1 MRTFYMEEADYQ
13 KKKRSA
19 ETLLMP
25 KAPALT
31 SPEAQ
36 VGQTSTDSIA
46 QESHSVKRK
55 KSTAQLSLKSPNP
68 GGATYQISDG
78 QIKKMIANYTRSKT
92 YSKKEADEA
101 IHEILKDT
109 LYAEDEQATLRG
121 KSREEVVNMLWQG
134 LNAAEP
140 GKRGAVANKVADYV
154 IEHAMLERVL
164 DVGLQ
169 MDVELLRILRPYLR
183 ELDR

>member
-1 MRTFYMEEADYQ
+1 M
-13 KKKRSA
+13 
-19 ETLLMP
+19 
-25 KAPALT
+25 
-31 SPEAQ
+31 
-36 VGQTSTDSIA
+36 
-46 QESHSVKRK
+46 
-55 KSTAQLSLKSPNP
+55 KSPSP
-68 GGATYQISDG
+68 GGAVYEVSNG

-140 GKRGAVANKVADYV
+140 GKRGVVANKVADYI

-183 ELDR
+183 KLDLEPLRDEISHR